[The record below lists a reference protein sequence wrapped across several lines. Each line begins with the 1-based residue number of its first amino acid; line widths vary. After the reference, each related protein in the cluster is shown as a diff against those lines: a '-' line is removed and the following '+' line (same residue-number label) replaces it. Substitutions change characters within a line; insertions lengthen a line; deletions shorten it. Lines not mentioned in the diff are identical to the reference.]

1 MYPKDLYYSK
11 DHEWVKIEGD
21 TATVGITD
29 FAQKHLG
36 DVVYIELP
44 AIGTRLD
51 VHQTIGAV
59 ESVKAVSDVYSPIS
73 GEVIAVNENL
83 NDSPEI
89 MNQDPHGKG
98 WIIRM
103 KVRDKTDQEKL
114 MNSGDY
120 EKYRIMRPRDPS
132 LQKLEPDKLSPH
144 PFFELPGQDIAA
156 EKLAFFEL
164 NDPLEVSLQDRGG
177 FIDIIAVKHQFGFQA
192 KSIPGA

>member
-1 MYPKDLYYSK
+1 MYPNDLYYSK
-11 DHEWVKIEGD
+11 DHEWVKIEGN
-21 TATVGITD
+21 TATIGITD

-51 VHQTIGAV
+51 VHQTIGVV

-103 KVRDKTDQEKL
+103 KVKDKTDQEKL
-114 MNSGDY
+114 MNSVDY
-120 EKYRIMRPRDPS
+120 EKY
-132 LQKLEPDKLSPH
+132 LEGIES
-144 PFFELPGQDIAA
+144 
-156 EKLAFFEL
+156 
-164 NDPLEVSLQDRGG
+164 
-177 FIDIIAVKHQFGFQA
+177 
-192 KSIPGA
+192 